1 MKKVTVTGKTVE
13 EAVDKALLELN
24 TNRDQV
30 NIRVLEEPNKGFLGL
45 IGSKDAVVE
54 VEKKIDPVQEAKK
67 FLLSVF
73 DAMNVELHIDIEQK
87 ADHVVF
93 DIVGEELGI
102 IIGRHGHTLD
112 SFQYLTNIVANR
124 YSDQSIRIVLD
135 GENYRER
142 RRETLEALADR
153 LAEKVLRSKKNITL
167 EPMSPMERK
176 IIHTRLQSKANISTA
191 SIGKD
196 EKRRVVIS
204 YKENE

>member
-87 ADHVVF
+87 ADTSSL
-93 DIVGEELGI
+93 ISWAKNSGSSSGGTGI
-102 IIGRHGHTLD
+102 P
-112 SFQYLTNIVANR
+112 
-124 YSDQSIRIVLD
+124 SILF
-135 GENYRER
+135 N
-142 RRETLEALADR
+142 T
-153 LAEKVLRSKKNITL
+153 
-167 EPMSPMERK
+167 
-176 IIHTRLQSKANISTA
+176 
-191 SIGKD
+191 
-196 EKRRVVIS
+196 
-204 YKENE
+204 